1 MQCKYAYL
9 FSSILVVY
17 CLFFIII
24 LCFYVLSMC
33 CFYSQ
38 CVLGLFV
45 CFDVFLG
52 LMIIEKGLELVRTS
66 WKAKRL
72 NFGRM
77 VTVTSHATWD
87 ESLESFCNES
97 APWDDSAQGLKDLE
111 DSGLSNFRILGITS
125 STDI

>member
-1 MQCKYAYL
+1 MWYLGERVYYWHLGPSWRRVLMQCTYAYL
-9 FSSILVVY
+9 FRSILVVY

-24 LCFYVLSMC
+24 LCFYNLSMC
-33 CFYSQ
+33 CFCSQ
-38 CVLGLFV
+38 CILGLFI

-77 VTVTSHATWD
+77 VTVTSRATWD
-87 ESLESFCNES
+87 ESLQRASVMS
-97 APWDDSAQGLKDLE
+97 RHPGTT
-111 DSGLSNFRILGITS
+111 RHRV
-125 STDI
+125 